1 MSRVYVISPLKII
14 YSRVPSRR
22 TDDRAMENGPN
33 QHVLLE
39 SALLWSAES
48 HHLRPLWGWAAC
60 FLPGC
65 LYFQQSPQ
73 YRLQSFTV
81 KKCCLLRI
89 KLYPLQ
95 KNKPREEGWFWNC
108 FPALWKW
115 LVTQNQNKLSN
126 WYNVQNVSFHL
137 QSSICQ
143 QANRIYPE
151 SPSVGSGS
159 IASTNYSLKILG
171 KHSGYS
177 KHVYSFLI
185 IISPKFYYSSDLDS
199 VYIMSSHVFYVF
211 PRDNLK
217 HKRG

>member
-1 MSRVYVISPLKII
+1 MTELWKMAQINMSYWSLLCCDLQNPTTFVLCGAGQHAFCLVVYIFSKAHNTGFSL
-14 YSRVPSRR
+14 S
-22 TDDRAMENGPN
+22 
-33 QHVLLE
+33 Q
-39 SALLWSAES
+39 W
-48 HHLRPLWGWAAC
+48 
-60 FLPGC
+60 
-65 LYFQQSPQ
+65 
-73 YRLQSFTV
+73 
-81 KKCCLLRI
+81 I